1 MGDEELNFT
10 PEEAKGWAHD
20 PRNQEPRYRWVLPLI
35 MAAILG
41 LIVLLAIFGE
51 SFNGRAVPPPP
62 EHSASWEGT
71 PRAAPDGSETRQ
83 EVKNRDLRD

>member
-1 MGDEELNFT
+1 MGDDELNFT

-20 PRNQEPRYRWVLPLI
+20 PHNQEPRYRWVLPLV

-51 SFNGRAVPPPP
+51 GFSGRTVPPAP
-62 EHSASWEGT
+62 ADTAAWEGT
-71 PRAAPDGSETRQ
+71 PRAQSQSSQTRQ
-83 EVKNRDLRD
+83 EVK